1 MQKIDITLLNTGI
14 SAYRALALIALRS
27 FLDLVTA
34 VYFIASAHPQIS
46 EPFMHTDVG
55 RSKCLTLSMN
65 NAATN
70 LGRT

>member
-34 VYFIASAHPQIS
+34 MYFIASAHPQIG
-46 EPFMHTDVG
+46 EPFMHID
-55 RSKCLTLSMN
+55 RCRQK
-65 NAATN
+65 
-70 LGRT
+70 